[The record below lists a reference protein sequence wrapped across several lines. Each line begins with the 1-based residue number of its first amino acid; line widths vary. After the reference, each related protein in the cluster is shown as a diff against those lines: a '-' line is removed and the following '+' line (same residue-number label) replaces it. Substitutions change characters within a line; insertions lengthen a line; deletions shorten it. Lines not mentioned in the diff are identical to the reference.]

1 MYLPLHALQPGG
13 LNKPIH
19 DPVHHPTP
27 RVPLRQDGT
36 LRLSH
41 DILVQKMSLFLHR
54 RLTEANEPLASRL
67 GHLFQMAEVEDGR
80 GADDEDN
87 EYLGGT
93 ARDGPLDAI
102 DGEERFG
109 VARMLR
115 VETRVDYLARASRR
129 RRRWEAVEA

>member
-1 MYLPLHALQPGG
+1 
-13 LNKPIH
+13 
-19 DPVHHPTP
+19 
-27 RVPLRQDGT
+27 
-36 LRLSH
+36 
-41 DILVQKMSLFLHR
+41 
-54 RLTEANEPLASRL
+54 
-67 GHLFQMAEVEDGR
+67 MAEVEDGR

-115 VETRVDYLARASRR
+115 VETSVDYLARASRR